1 MSHFPARNG
10 PQGNSMRTAP
20 PEDYSSD
27 DARILDGSSPSKDR
41 ISSVIC
47 DVIRRRGR
55 GELVSSE
62 EVISAHPELMPCL
75 RDELNK
81 IDLIHRSV
89 LVAQVPSNRDIQS
102 DSNSTGLEKLRA
114 EDLKSVNESDHPEN
128 LRIQGYCIEREISSG
143 GQATV
148 FRAIQERTG
157 RVVAVK
163 VMHGGKYAGS
173 RGRQRF
179 DRESKIL
186 VRLNHPNLVSIL
198 DRGRTEDGS
207 FFLVMDFIEG
217 HDLDS
222 FVKELGN
229 DVPSIVRTFIKIAL
243 AVEEAHRHGIVHRDL
258 KPMNI
263 LVDTRGEPHIL
274 DFGMARLLQE
284 YGEVG
289 DPGYGSTL
297 TRTGQVLGSPP
308 WSSPEQVSASPDAID
323 APSDVYAIGI
333 MLFTA
338 LAGEFPYPVYGKPG
352 AIINHILTSPPASVT
367 WLAQRKG
374 TTVSPFLDEIVRR
387 ALRKSPTKRYR
398 SAGQMAHDL
407 EQCLTGKSKSLRRS
421 IRGLSRAITFF
432 ATMAIFSLIPFDGSR
447 PVVAKQFFVNEDGIR
462 FVKIPA
468 GSIALGQRP
477 DTPSEIDWTSRPYF
491 RADRSFYLSSTVITQ
506 QQYLRIIGRNPSD
519 PGQIQLNAPVQ
530 CITWDEATE
539 FCEKLSK
546 REGHKYR
553 LPTPMEWKYAFYSG
567 ESGNLT
573 EGSLDDQAWFVA
585 NSGQRLQSV
594 GGKVPNLWGLYDML
608 GNVRQWC
615 SDATGEPLNSKA
627 PLAVMKASHFA
638 EGAGYI
644 SSAPD
649 CLSPSKLETS
659 YMADVAMPTI
669 GFRIACDNWKN

>member
-1 MSHFPARNG
+1 MSPFSPRNES
-10 PQGNSMRTAP
+10 QGNPMRAAP
-20 PEDYSSD
+20 PEDCSFD
-27 DARILDGSSPSKDR
+27 DTPILDGSSPSVDN
-41 ISSVIC
+41 ISRVIC
-47 DVIRRRGR
+47 DVIRRRGL
-55 GELVSSE
+55 GEMVSSE

-89 LVAQVPSNRDIQS
+89 LVAQVPSEQDIPSDLNVGKPEKFRD
-102 DSNSTGLEKLRA
+102 
-114 EDLKSVNESDHPEN
+114 EDLKSGNESYRPEN
-128 LRIQGYCIEREISSG
+128 LRIHGYCIEREISSG

-179 DRESKIL
+179 DRESNIL
-186 VRLNHPNLVSIL
+186 ARLNHPNLVSIL

-217 HDLDS
+217 RDLDS

-229 DVPSIVRTFIKIAL
+229 DVPSIVHIFIKIAR

-284 YGEVG
+284 YGDVC
-289 DPGYGSTL
+289 DPGCGLTL
-297 TRTGQVLGSPP
+297 TRTGQVLGSLP

-338 LAGEFPYPVYGKPG
+338 LAGEFPYPVSCKPG
-352 AIINHILTSPPASVT
+352 AVLNHILTSPPASVT

-374 TTVSPFLDEIVRR
+374 TTVSPFLDEIVSR
-387 ALRKSPTKRYR
+387 ALRKSPTKRYQ

-407 EQCLTGKSKSLRRS
+407 QECLTGKSKSLRRS
-421 IRGLSRAITFF
+421 VAGLSRAITFF
-432 ATMAIFSLIPFDGSR
+432 AVMALFSLIPFDGSR
-447 PVVAKQFFVNEDGIR
+447 PAVAKQFFINEGGIR
-462 FVKIPA
+462 FVRIPA
-468 GSIALGQRP
+468 GSIALGQSP
-477 DTPSEIDWTSRPYF
+477 DTPNEIDWSRPYA
-491 RADRSFYLSSTVITQ
+491 RADRSFYLSATVITQ
-506 QQYLRIIGRNPSD
+506 QQYLHIAGRNPSD
-519 PGQIQLNAPVQ
+519 PSQIQLNAPVQ
-530 CITWDEATE
+530 CITWAEATA

-546 REGHKYR
+546 RKGHEYR
-553 LPTPMEWKYAFYSG
+553 LPTPMEWKYALYSG
-567 ESGNLT
+567 ESDNLT
-573 EGSLDDQAWFVA
+573 EGSLDNQAWFVA
-585 NSGQRLQSV
+585 NSGQHLQPV
-594 GGKVPNLWGLYDML
+594 GEKAPNLWGLYDML

-615 SDATGEPLNSKA
+615 SGVPSGPANSNAARDAKNKT
-627 PLAVMKASHFA
+627 SHFA
-638 EGAGYI
+638 EGTGYI
-644 SSAPD
+644 SSASD
-649 CLSPSKLETS
+649 CLSPLKLETS
-659 YMADVAMPTI
+659 YPEDVAMPTI
-669 GFRIACDNWKN
+669 GFRIACDDWKN